1 MDAFVHLQLV
11 LLVAGVAADGA
22 HEPLRS
28 VHTPVVD
35 ADVRVQVGLSM
46 STGCLITRSRIRWL
60 GWFRFLP
67 VSKNKEVFSFFFL
80 GKEIDLEKEGAAAQV
95 AHVRLDAAV
104 SLEVKSEP
112 RRLNHFSALLALH
125 LLQ

>member
-1 MDAFVHLQLV
+1 MHLQLV

-60 GWFRFLP
+60 GWIRFLP

-80 GKEIDLEKEGAAAQV
+80 AKKLT
-95 AHVRLDAAV
+95 L
-104 SLEVKSEP
+104 
-112 RRLNHFSALLALH
+112 RRKARPHRSH
-125 LLQ
+125 T